1 MSKQTP
7 IVFKGDAGDYF
18 GIWIVNV
25 LLSMCTLGIYSAW
38 AKVRRKKYF
47 YNNTLI
53 DGVGFDYHADPIAI
67 LKGRLIAFVFFAI
80 YMVVSG
86 MSPVFGAVLAL
97 ILTACMPWI
106 IVRGMVFNA
115 RNTSH
120 RGLRFD
126 FDAKTTEAA
135 LVFIVYPIL
144 IVLSLGFALP
154 FFIQRTNQFFIN
166 HHKFGTSHFQMNA
179 LVKDFYMVYLKL
191 FGALLIL
198 GIILSVSMGGVIS
211 QFKSD
216 TPAPVSINQH
226 RAKQTG
232 FIKVAANSTEQNNV
246 TEPEQNTDEIKLT
259 PEDQAEVEKMLK
271 EIEQGGGVDHHAEKA
286 KDPVE
291 QAIEKAYQLYG
302 AIIFLAVFGILLLYA
317 LVLILIVAYTKSR
330 ITNLVLNNTSLD
342 HIQFTSNQRMR
353 DLLGLYLTNGLLL
366 MFTGGLAMP
375 WTQIRSARYYLEHL
389 AIQGEADLDKFV
401 GEKKESAKALGEELA
416 DMFDVDIS
424 FG

>member
-1 MSKQTP
+1 MTNQTP

-18 GIWIVNV
+18 GIWMINL
-25 LLSMCTLGIYSAW
+25 LLSICTLGIYSAW

-67 LKGRLIAFVFFAI
+67 LKGRIIAFVFFTI
-80 YMVVSG
+80 YVVISG
-86 MSPVFGAVLAL
+86 INPLFGTILVL

-106 IVRGMVFNA
+106 VVRGMMFNA

-126 FDAKTTEAA
+126 FDAKTGEAA
-135 LVFIVYPIL
+135 MIFIIYPLL
-144 IVLSLGFALP
+144 IILSLGFALP

-191 FGALLIL
+191 FGALLLL
-198 GIILSVSMGGVIS
+198 GVILSLAFGGLIN
-211 QFKSD
+211 QFKQE
-216 TPAPVSINQH
+216 TPTTPPVSFYQTP
-226 RAKQTG
+226 KQTG
-232 FIKVAANSTEQNNV
+232 FIKVAANTAEQNNAA
-246 TEPEQNTDEIKLT
+246 EPEEDIKLT
-259 PEDQAEVEKMLK
+259 PEEEVEVQKMLK
-271 EIEQGGGVDHHAEKA
+271 EIEQGGGADIDAQKS

-291 QAIEKAYQLYG
+291 QALEKAFEQYG
-302 AIIFLAVFGILLLYA
+302 TVMFLAIFGVLLLYV
-317 LVLILIVAYTKSR
+317 LVLMLIIAYMKSR
-330 ITNLVLNNTSLD
+330 ITNLVMNNTSLD

-353 DLLGLYLTNGLLL
+353 DLVGLYFTNGLLI

-375 WTQIRSARYYLEHL
+375 WTQIRTARYYLEHL

-401 GEKKESAKALGEELA
+401 GEKKETVRALGEELA